1 VTASAAGSTALAP
14 VQRAGKAQERCGSS
28 LAKRQAPR
36 GERLTQQPCRLG
48 ADAVKA
54 TKLSRGDLRQL
65 LEAGVSLGGKG
76 SQSRLADLGR
86 ESDLVL
92 IATGQG
98 DRPLSVY
105 PREAQL
111 TPLEVVGGL
120 LADPRG

>member
-1 VTASAAGSTALAP
+1 MTASAGRIDLAP

-36 GERLTQQPCRLG
+36 GERQQPCRLG

-76 SQSRLADLGR
+76 SQSRLPIPAGMPVW
-86 ESDLVL
+86 S
-92 IATGQG
+92 
-98 DRPLSVY
+98 
-105 PREAQL
+105 
-111 TPLEVVGGL
+111 
-120 LADPRG
+120 